1 MKRCAG
7 LAVVICMCALALA
20 VCKRVW
26 EPDSPEESAVSIS
39 RKGQIS
45 AWFVEEFAEDYYSL
59 AELTRMAKREAAE
72 YNAGAQ
78 GRSKV
83 LPGKAAAVGVKNVE
97 LLSGSSG
104 KIAVGYW
111 FDSWESY
118 TDFSGQTLFY
128 GTVGEAARE
137 GFDLRPVLRNVGD
150 GSLSAGDQLSR
161 ATDKYLIITDVKA
174 NIFCPREVTHISE
187 EASVNEDGSIDTS
200 GTEGTVYILMR

>member
-1 MKRCAG
+1 MKRCAR
-7 LAVVICMCALALA
+7 LAVVICMCALVLA

-26 EPDSPEESAVSIS
+26 ASDAPEASAIS
-39 RKGQIS
+39 VGRKGQIS

-72 YNAGAQ
+72 YNAGVQ
-78 GRSKV
+78 GK
-83 LPGKAAAVGVKNVE
+83 GKAVGVKKVE
-97 LLSGSSG
+97 LLPENGG
-104 KIAVGYW
+104 KIAMRYW

-118 TDFSGQTLFY
+118 TDFNEQTLFY

-137 GFDLRPVLRNVGD
+137 GFDLDPVLRNVEN

-174 NIFCPREVTHISE
+174 NICCPREVTHISE

-200 GTEGTVYILMR
+200 GAEGTVYILMK